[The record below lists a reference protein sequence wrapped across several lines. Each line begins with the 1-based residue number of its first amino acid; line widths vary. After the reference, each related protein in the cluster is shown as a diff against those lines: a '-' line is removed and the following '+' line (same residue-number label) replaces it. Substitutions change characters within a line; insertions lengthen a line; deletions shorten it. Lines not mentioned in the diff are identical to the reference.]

1 MKGIGDSLARFTS
14 RKFIAT
20 VTTQVVSLIVLFGV
34 APQMS
39 DKIGQ
44 AITVGAALIAAV
56 LAQATYVRTEGLIDQ
71 QSIASSEAV
80 PSIDDDD

>member
-1 MKGIGDSLARFTS
+1 MGIANQLARFTS

-20 VTTQVVSLIVLFGV
+20 LVVQVVSLITLFGV

-44 AITVGAALIAAV
+44 GIAAGAALIAMV
-56 LAQATYVRTEGLIDQ
+56 LAQATYVKAEGLIDQ
-71 QSIASSEAV
+71 QSIVASEEA
-80 PSIDDDD
+80 PSIDED